1 MNIYSLDNLP
11 LNKDGYIIDLKSQGA
26 LRRRMLD
33 LGLIKNTLIKPVFIS
48 PSGDPRAYEV
58 RGSIIAIRKKDAEL
72 VNIKTKWWFWGDT
85 FNLTFIL

>member
-1 MNIYSLDNLP
+1 MEKSLDKLP
-11 LNKDGYIIDLKSQGA
+11 LNKDGYIIDLKSKDS

-33 LGLIKNTLIKPVFIS
+33 LGLVKDTIIRPVFVS

-72 VNIKTKWWFWGDT
+72 ININT
-85 FNLTFIL
+85 F

>member
-1 MNIYSLDNLP
+1 MNIYSLDDLP

-26 LRRRMLD
+26 LRRRKLD

-48 PSGDPRAYEV
+48 PSGDPTAYEV

-72 VNIKTKWWFWGDT
+72 VKIKTK
-85 FNLTFIL
+85 

>member
-72 VNIKTKWWFWGDT
+72 VNIKTK
-85 FNLTFIL
+85 

>member
-58 RGSIIAIRKKDAEL
+58 RGSIIAIRKNDAEL
-72 VNIKTKWWFWGDT
+72 VRIKTK
-85 FNLTFIL
+85 

>member
-33 LGLIKNTLIKPVFIS
+33 LGLIKDTLIKPIFIS

-58 RGSIIAIRKKDAEL
+58 RGSIIAIRKKDAKL
-72 VNIKTKWWFWGDT
+72 VNIKTK
-85 FNLTFIL
+85 